1 MPYEISISVRPLV
14 EYVYR
19 SGSITGGFRTNA
31 TMQEGTR
38 IHQSVQ
44 KSYAETDQKEVFLTA
59 DISYGDLLF
68 QIEGRCDGLIQLDG
82 IWTIDEIKS
91 TAAPLQELGDGLPV
105 HWAQGKMYAYMYAKA
120 EGLPAMQVQ
129 LTYVRTGSGEQRKLL
144 VSHTF
149 EELEAYA
156 LEVVAAY
163 APYAEMLRQH
173 EEERNGSIAE
183 LPFPFPAYRAGQ
195 RKLAGA
201 VYKTIQ
207 EGAGLMAKAPTG
219 IGKTMSTLFP
229 AVKAIGAGHINK
241 IFYLTA
247 RTTTRAT
254 AEEAFSRMQAQGLH
268 LNAVTVTAKDKICFK
283 EEEACDAGQCSLCEG
298 YYDRINAAVLDIMQ
312 HETLMTRPVIEAY
325 ARKHRVCP
333 FEYSLDIAYAA
344 DAVVCDYNYIF
355 DPRVSLKRLFEEQ
368 KKQTAVLVDE
378 AHNLVDRGR
387 NMFSAELFK
396 SVFLSIKSEYKT
408 ANEGVS
414 RAAGEVNSFLVA
426 VKNNCSSEGRIIQ
439 AELPE
444 ELITRLEKFVET
456 AELELAANRGADGP
470 AYNQGSQVSLEAQ
483 EELLSTY
490 FAAQN
495 FIRMAKL
502 YNDQYLTYAEIIRTD
517 LRIKLFCL
525 DPSELLRQAGKG
537 YRSIIHFSATLSP
550 MSYYRDML
558 GADQEDYTLTI
569 PSPFRKEQLEVRLVP
584 LSVRY
589 NDREK
594 SKGKIARLLQQVC
607 EERRGSN
614 LLVFFPSYSYMQEVY
629 DTYVQHEGK
638 GVDVILQQSSM
649 SEEEREAFL
658 SGFQPNPKRT
668 RLGFAV
674 LGGVFSEGVD
684 LPGDR
689 LNGVIVVGTGLPQ
702 IGLENDMLRD
712 YFQQTGRNGFNY
724 AYVFP
729 GMNKVL
735 QAGGRLIRTE
745 TDEGVLVLVDDRFA
759 QEPYRS
765 LLPEEWREYRLVQTA
780 SI

>member
-1 MPYEISISVRPLV
+1 MSYEIAISVRPLV

-38 IHQSVQ
+38 IHQSIQ
-44 KSYAETDQKEVFLTA
+44 KTYAETDQKELFLSA
-59 DISYGDLLF
+59 EIPYGDLLF
-68 QIEGRCDGLIQLDG
+68 KIEGRCDGLIQLDG
-82 IWTIDEIKS
+82 QWTIDEIKS
-91 TAAPLQELGDGLPV
+91 TAVPLQELEDGLPV

-120 EGLPAMQVQ
+120 EGLASMQVQ
-129 LTYVRTGSGEQRKLL
+129 LTYVRTGSGEQKKLL
-144 VSHTF
+144 VSQAF

-156 LEVVAAY
+156 FEVIAAY
-163 APYAEMLRQH
+163 APYAEMLRRH
-173 EEERNGSIAE
+173 EEERNGSIE
-183 LPFPFPAYRAGQ
+183 TLPFPFPSYRAGQ

-229 AVKAIGAGHINK
+229 AVKAMGAGHIRK

-254 AEEAFSRMQAQGLH
+254 AEEAFARMQAQGLH
-268 LNAVTVTAKDKICFK
+268 LNSVTITAKDKICFK
-283 EEEACDAGQCSLCEG
+283 EEEACDAGHCSLCEG
-298 YYDRINAAVLDIMQ
+298 YYDRINEAVLDILEN
-312 HETLMTRPVIEAY
+312 ETMMTRPVIEAY

-387 NMFSAELFK
+387 SMFSAELIK
-396 SVFLSIKSEYKT
+396 SVFLSIKSEYKA
-408 ANEGVS
+408 ANEGLS
-414 RAAGEVNSFLVA
+414 RAAGEVNSFLAA

-444 ELITRLEKFVET
+444 ELITKLEKFVET
-456 AELELAANRGADGP
+456 AELELAANGAG
-470 AYNQGSQVSLEAQ
+470 AASQVSLEAQ

-490 FAAQN
+490 FMAQN

-502 YNDQYLTYAEIIRTD
+502 YDDHYLTYAEIIRTEF
-517 LRIKLFCL
+517 RIKLFCL

-537 YRSIIHFSATLSP
+537 YRSIIYFSATLSP

-558 GADQEDYTLTI
+558 GADQEDYTLSI
-569 PSPFRKEQLEVRLVP
+569 PSPFRKEQLDVRLVP

-589 NDREK
+589 NDRES
-594 SKGKIARLLQQVC
+594 SKRAIARLLQQVC
-607 EERRGSN
+607 EERSGGN
-614 LLVFFPSYSYMQEVY
+614 LLVFFPSYSFMQEVY
-629 DTYVQHEGK
+629 DTYVQEEGK
-638 GVDVILQQSSM
+638 GVDVVLQQSSM
-649 SEEEREAFL
+649 SEEERETFL
-658 SGFQPNPKRT
+658 SGFQPNPERT

-689 LNGVIVVGTGLPQ
+689 LGGVIVVGTGLPQ
-702 IGLENDMLRD
+702 IGLENNMLRD
-712 YFQQTGRNGFNY
+712 YFNQTGRNGFNY
-724 AYVFP
+724 AYIFP

-745 TDEGVLVLVDDRFA
+745 QDEGVLVLVDDRFA

-765 LLPEEWREYRLVQTA
+765 LLPEEWREYKRVHPA

>member
-31 TMQEGTR
+31 TMHEGTR
-38 IHQSVQ
+38 IHQSIQ
-44 KSYAETDQKEVFLTA
+44 KTYADTDQKEVFLKGE
-59 DISYGDLLF
+59 IPYGDLLF
-68 QIEGRCDGLIQLDG
+68 KVEGRCDGLIQLDG
-82 IWTIDEIKS
+82 AWTIDEIKS
-91 TAAPLQELGDGLPV
+91 TAAPLEDLEGGLPV

-120 EGLPAMQVQ
+120 EGLSSMQVQ
-129 LTYVRTGSGEQRKLL
+129 LTYVRTGSGEQKKML
-144 VSHTF
+144 VTHSV
-149 EELEAYA
+149 EELETFAH
-156 LEVVAAY
+156 EVIEAY
-163 APYAEMLRQH
+163 APYAEMLREH
-173 EEERNGSIAE
+173 EEKRQPSIEA
-183 LPFPFPAYRAGQ
+183 LGFPFPSYRAGQ

-201 VYKTIQ
+201 VFKTIS

-229 AVKAIGAGHINK
+229 AVKAVHAGHISK

-254 AEEAFSRMQAQGLH
+254 AEEAFARMQVQGLYM
-268 LNAVTVTAKDKICFK
+268 NSVTITAKDKICFK
-283 EEEACDAGQCSLCEG
+283 EEEACDAGQCRMCEG
-298 YYDRINAAVLDIMQ
+298 YYDRINGAVLDIMK
-312 HETLMTRPVIEAY
+312 HETIMTRPVIEAY
-325 ARKHRVCP
+325 ARKHQVCP

-355 DPRVSLKRLFEEQ
+355 DPRVSLKRMFEDQ
-368 KKQTAVLVDE
+368 KKKTAVLVDE

-387 NMFSAELFK
+387 NMFSAELVK
-396 SVFLSIKSEYKT
+396 SVFLGIKDEYKT

-414 RAAGEVNSFLVA
+414 RAAGEVNSFLYA
-426 VKNNCSSEGRIIQ
+426 VKNNCNSEGRIIQ
-439 AELPE
+439 SELPE
-444 ELITRLEKFVET
+444 ELIKRLEKFVEA
-456 AELELAANRGADGP
+456 AEIELVSGSSADR
-470 AYNQGSQVSLEAQ
+470 VSIEAQ
-483 EELLSTY
+483 EELLGTY
-490 FAAQN
+490 FASQN

-502 YNDQYLTYAEIIRTD
+502 YDDHYLTYAEIIRSD
-517 LRIKLFCL
+517 FRIKLYCL
-525 DPSELLRQAGKG
+525 DPSEQLRQAGKG

-550 MSYYRDML
+550 MNYYRDML
-558 GADQEDYTLTI
+558 GAGEEDYTLSI
-569 PSPFRKEQLEVRLVP
+569 PSPFSKEQLDVQLVP

-589 NDREK
+589 NDRER
-594 SKGKIARLLQQVC
+594 SRGAIARLLQRVA
-607 EERRGSN
+607 EERPGTN

-629 DTYVQHEGK
+629 ETYIQDEGK
-638 GVDVILQQSSM
+638 GVDAIIQQSSM
-649 SEEEREAFL
+649 SEEERDAFL
-658 SGFQPNPKRT
+658 SGFQPNPERT

-702 IGLENDMLRD
+702 IGLENNMLRD
-712 YFQQTGRNGFNY
+712 YFNQTGRNGFNY

-745 TDEGVLVLVDDRFA
+745 EDEGVLVLVDDRFA

-765 LLPEEWREYRLVQTA
+765 LLPEEWREYKQINPA

>member
-31 TMQEGTR
+31 TMHEGTR

-44 KSYAETDQKEVFLTA
+44 KTYAETDQKEVFLKTEMIY
-59 DISYGDLLF
+59 DELLF
-68 QIEGRCDGLIQLDG
+68 KLEGRCDGLIQLDG
-82 IWTIDEIKS
+82 VWTIDEIKS
-91 TAAPLQELGDGLPV
+91 TGAPLQDVEGGLPV
-105 HWAQGKMYAYMYAKA
+105 HWAQGKMYAYMYAKS
-120 EGLPAMQVQ
+120 EGLTSMQIQ
-129 LTYVRTGSGEQRKLL
+129 LTYVRTGSGEQKKLL
-144 VSHTF
+144 VTHSF

-156 LEVVAAY
+156 HEVIEAY
-163 APYAEMLRQH
+163 APYAQMLRQH
-173 EEERNGSIAE
+173 EEERQQSIDQ
-183 LPFPFPAYRAGQ
+183 LGFPFPSYRAGQ

-201 VYKTIQ
+201 VFKTIA
-207 EGAGLMAKAPTG
+207 EGTGLMAKAPTG

-229 AVKAIGAGHINK
+229 AVKAIGAGNISK

-254 AEEAFSRMQAQGLH
+254 AEEAFARMQGQGLH
-268 LNAVTVTAKDKICFK
+268 MNSVTITAKDKICFK
-283 EEEACDAGQCSLCEG
+283 EEEACDAGQCSMCEG
-298 YYDRINAAVLDIMQ
+298 YYDRINGAVLDIMKN
-312 HETLMTRPVIEAY
+312 ETIMTRPVIEEY

-355 DPRVSLKRLFEEQ
+355 DPRVSLKRLFEDQ
-368 KKQTAVLVDE
+368 KKKTAVLVDE

-387 NMFSAELFK
+387 NMFSAELVK
-396 SVFLSIKSEYKT
+396 SVFLGIKSEYKA

-414 RAAGEVNSFLVA
+414 RAAGEVNSFLYA
-426 VKNNCSSEGRIIQ
+426 VKNNCNSDGRIIQ
-439 AELPE
+439 SELPE
-444 ELITRLEKFVET
+444 ELIKRLEKFVEVAEIELVSGT
-456 AELELAANRGADGP
+456 AA
-470 AYNQGSQVSLEAQ
+470 SQVSLEAQ

-502 YNDQYLTYAEIIRTD
+502 YDEHYLTYAEIIRSD
-517 LRIKLFCL
+517 FRIKLYCL

-550 MSYYRDML
+550 MNYYRDML
-558 GADQEDYTLTI
+558 GAGEEDYTLSI
-569 PSPFRKEQLEVRLVP
+569 PSPFSKEQLDVRFVP

-589 NDREK
+589 NDRER
-594 SKGKIARLLQQVC
+594 SKGTIARLLQQVA
-607 EERRGSN
+607 EERPGTN

-629 DTYVQHEGK
+629 DTYIQDEGK
-638 GVDVILQQSSM
+638 GVDTILQQSSM
-649 SEEEREAFL
+649 SEEERDAFL
-658 SGFQPNPKRT
+658 SGFQPNPERT

-689 LNGVIVVGTGLPQ
+689 LNGVIVIGTGLPQ
-702 IGLENDMLRD
+702 IGLENNMLRD
-712 YFQQTGRNGFNY
+712 YFNQTGRNGFNY

-745 TDEGVLVLVDDRFA
+745 EDEGVLVLVDDRFA
-759 QEPYRS
+759 QDPYRS
-765 LLPEEWREYRLVQTA
+765 LLPEEWREYRQVNPA